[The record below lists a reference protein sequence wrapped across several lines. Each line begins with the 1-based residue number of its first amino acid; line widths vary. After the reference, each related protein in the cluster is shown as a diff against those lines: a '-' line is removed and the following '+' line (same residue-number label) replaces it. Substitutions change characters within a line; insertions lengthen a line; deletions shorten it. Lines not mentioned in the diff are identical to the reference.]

1 MRKVTL
7 SSKVKIVISI
17 VLIVAVLLFSDLGE
31 VAEAMSEV
39 EWDIILIVVLLY
51 LANLVVKSYRWGI
64 LVRSTGTKLPFRST
78 FATFTF
84 SQALNNIIPGRVV
97 GETSRIYEIKTNE
110 GVGVGTGLATVV
122 TERLM
127 DFVVV
132 TILAMTSLV
141 MLLAYLTEDLR
152 EQLSII
158 VSLLVV
164 LNFVLIYV
172 LINPAIANKVCKWGT
187 SIINRLHLGKKGEKI
202 NSMMAGFVNSFNS
215 AIHTKEKKDRKY
227 VFYASLLTIVV
238 WANEILRTWLIM
250 YALGA
255 DVTVLAVVATCSLA
269 SLSGILLSG
278 GSSNVVVSSAIYT
291 ASGIEPEIAATAGV
305 LSAMTSIWLS
315 IPVSIIA
322 VIFHERNKKKIAA
335 KNASDKESLELKK

>member
-1 MRKVTL
+1 MRKLAL
-7 SSKVKIVISI
+7 SSKVKIIVSI
-17 VLIVAVLLFSDLGE
+17 VLIVAVLLFSDLEE
-31 VAEAMSEV
+31 VADAMSQV
-39 EWDIILIVVLLY
+39 DWLVIMVVVGLY
-51 LANLVVKSYRWGI
+51 LANLVVKSYRWGV
-64 LVRSTGTKLPFRST
+64 LVRSTGNRMSFRST

-132 TILAMTSLV
+132 TILAMTSLI
-141 MLLAYLTEDLR
+141 MLLAYLSEDLG
-152 EQLSII
+152 EQLLIV

-164 LNFVLIYV
+164 LNFFLIYV

-187 SIINRLHLGKKGEKI
+187 GVVNRLHLGKRGDKL
-202 NSMMAGFVNSFNS
+202 NTMMTGFVFSFTN
-215 AIHTKEKKDRKY
+215 AIHSKDRKDRKY
-227 VFYASLLTIVV
+227 IFYACLLTIAV
-238 WANEILRTWLIM
+238 WGNEILRTWLIM

-269 SLSGILLSG
+269 SLSGILLSA
-278 GSSNVVVSSAIYT
+278 GSGNVVVSSAIYT
-291 ASGIEPEIAATAGV
+291 ASGLEPEIAATAGV

-315 IPVSIIA
+315 VPVSIIA
-322 VIFHERNKKKIAA
+322 VLLHDHKKKSLAVE
-335 KNASDKESLELKK
+335 NAPEK